1 MQRRRGTLTQT
12 EEEASEMWIWRRME
26 KITWMEK
33 VTNEEILAR
42 VSEDRKLL
50 NSIWQEKHRWIG
62 HVLRHD
68 GLVHE
73 ISEGRMRG
81 NI

>member
-26 KITWMEK
+26 KITWLEK

-50 NSIWQEKHRWIG
+50 NSIWQEKHR
-62 HVLRHD
+62 
-68 GLVHE
+68 
-73 ISEGRMRG
+73 
-81 NI
+81 